1 MLRHM
6 KSDLD
11 GERAGI
17 LCCIDNGND
26 TRADGDQRQGDL
38 VQRTVQVAWRRRR
51 KRKNKKIKWRRN
63 A

>member
-1 MLRHM
+1 MLRDV
-6 KSDLD
+6 KSHLD

-51 KRKNKKIKWRRN
+51 RRKIEKEVE

>member
-1 MLRHM
+1 MLRDV
-6 KSDLD
+6 KSHLD
-11 GERAGI
+11 GKRAGI

-51 KRKNKKIKWRRN
+51 RRKIKKEVE